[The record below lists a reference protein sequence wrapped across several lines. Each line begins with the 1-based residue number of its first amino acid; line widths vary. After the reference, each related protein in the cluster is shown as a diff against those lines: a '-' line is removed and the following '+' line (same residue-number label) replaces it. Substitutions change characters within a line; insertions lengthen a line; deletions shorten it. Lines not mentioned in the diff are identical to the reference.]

1 MATRSVRGIW
11 FHIPPVAKDHDL
23 LLACAVAAVGIA
35 ASLGFAVAA
44 VASTDM
50 AALFA
55 QFTQIAG

>member
-11 FHIPPVAKDHDL
+11 DGIPPLAKDHDL

-35 ASLGFAVAA
+35 ASVGFALAA
-44 VASTDM
+44 AASIDV

-55 QFTQIAG
+55 QIAG